1 MKKYLLPLSVLVYIA
16 SVFLT
21 GTKKG
26 MCQSNLGLYTTLSP
40 DKNSSA
46 FTGSINDGHY
56 NRSDRPGLYL
66 FSAADLS
73 QSESSDQK
81 PHQGEPGDDEPQ
93 RESEDY
99 SQGETVFDD
108 SEPDE
113 EPDAGKDADEG
124 LDETKFI
131 MSRFTG
137 TFVGFGTGHALQG
150 RWLSHGWIFTLG
162 DLLTW
167 PVITLVWPLYG
178 RGKNYRAGAALW
190 FLIHGI
196 EVWDLWSYTGDD
208 PDLIIKPVSLFND
221 DKNHY
226 GLSLSWNF

>member
-1 MKKYLLPLSVLVYIA
+1 MKKHLLSLLL
-16 SVFLT
+16 F
-21 GTKKG
+21 
-26 MCQSNLGLYTTLSP
+26 TLSAPTILSGAEDELSIHNKTHQFRLIPEGGARTRSTKLTTSNRLLLSSADKNLNATDNSKAAEQETPQNTHQP
-40 DKNSSA
+40 DKNQNYFLEDTVIDDSDPTEQMND
-46 FTGSINDGHY
+46 TGS
-56 NRSDRPGLYL
+56 
-66 FSAADLS
+66 
-73 QSESSDQK
+73 
-81 PHQGEPGDDEPQ
+81 
-93 RESEDY
+93 
-99 SQGETVFDD
+99 
-108 SEPDE
+108 E
-113 EPDAGKDADEG
+113 ENSG

-137 TFVGFGTGHALQG
+137 TFVGFGTGHAIQG

-208 PDLIIKPVSLFND
+208 PEVMVKPISVLID
-221 DKNHY
+221 DKKHY